1 MARRPWWWPGVGA
14 PARSPD
20 AIHTGAL
27 TPWPAAELAAP
38 GPPGC
43 GGLQALSP
51 QLNWLLYR
59 LPLLSAWTAFVA
71 DSFQSDMRNTA
82 HHTIQP
88 SLVNGAR
95 TQILYNPSAAAREV
109 SWREAPGSQEWPL
122 GTGWMLC
129 VFSSS
134 STEHWEWVS
143 EQQLEENTLSP
154 LGVWEEQSDCRKGIR
169 LCRSLTGLI
178 NTTGLQGEGINKLS
192 RNKTGFLLRNGLS
205 PKNNTDGECL

>member
-1 MARRPWWWPGVGA
+1 MARRPWWRPGVGA

-71 DSFQSDMRNTA
+71 DSFQSA

-88 SLVNGAR
+88 SLVNGKWCKNSN
-95 TQILYNPSAAAREV
+95 TLQPFCS
-109 SWREAPGSQEWPL
+109 SQR
-122 GTGWMLC
+122 G
-129 VFSSS
+129 
-134 STEHWEWVS
+134 
-143 EQQLEENTLSP
+143 QLEGGARFTGMTFGDRLNALHVQLVLYWTLGVSIKATAGRKYSLSP

-178 NTTGLQGEGINKLS
+178 NTTGLQGEGINKFW